1 MNNLPKYIPVSG
13 TKFVRD
19 TETGAILNTDM
30 NEMINYQIQKDA
42 KIRERMEKEAT
53 QQKFSQIENDIREIK
68 DMIFQ
73 LAKMR
78 DTNGN

>member
-42 KIRERMEKEAT
+42 KIRERMEKEAN
-53 QQKFSQIENDIREIK
+53 QQKFSQIENDIKEIK

>member
-1 MNNLPKYIPVSG
+1 MSNLPKYIPVSG

-42 KIRERMEKEAT
+42 KIRDRMEKEAT
-53 QQKFSQIENDIREIK
+53 QQKFSQIENDIKEIK
-68 DMIFQ
+68 DLIFQ

-78 DTNGN
+78 DTNAN

>member
-42 KIRERMEKEAT
+42 KIRERMEKEAN
-53 QQKFSQIENDIREIK
+53 QQKFSQIENDIKEIK

-78 DTNGN
+78 DTNAN

>member
-53 QQKFSQIENDIREIK
+53 QQKFCQIENDIREIK